1 MNNKNPVTPKV
12 RCAIYTRKSSDEGL
26 EMEFNS
32 LDAQR
37 ESCEAY
43 IVSQKSE
50 GWFLVSDRYDDGG
63 FSGGSLERPAL
74 KRLMADID
82 AGKVNVVVVYK
93 LDRLTRSLMDFA
105 KMVEAFDRRQVT
117 FVSVTQSFNTT
128 TSMGRL
134 TLNVLL
140 SFAQFE
146 REIAAE
152 RIRDK
157 FAASKRRGI
166 WMGGHLPLG
175 YEVQNRKLL
184 IVPDEAETVR
194 FIFKQCSEGASVTLM
209 IQTLAEMGAKGKNGN
224 PMDKGY
230 IYRILS
236 NRIYLGE
243 IIMGQESF
251 PGEHA
256 AIIDRAIWDK
266 VHLALA
272 ANTVQQRSASRVQTS
287 AILKGIVQCRHC
299 NRAMSP
305 SFTRKNG
312 RLYRYY
318 TCQTAQKNGYASCP
332 TRTVS
337 AGEIEAVVIGQVRTM
352 LRTPE
357 MIVKAWQ
364 AGDAEEDGIQE
375 RDVAEALQRL
385 DPVWEELFPVE
396 QQRLVQLLVAK
407 VNVDKY
413 DVQVHL
419 RADGLDTLA
428 RELKDIGK
436 EKRG

>member
-1 MNNKNPVTPKV
+1 
-12 RCAIYTRKSSDEGL
+12 
-26 EMEFNS
+26 
-32 LDAQR
+32 
-37 ESCEAY
+37 
-43 IVSQKSE
+43 
-50 GWFLVSDRYDDGG
+50 
-63 FSGGSLERPAL
+63 
-74 KRLMADID
+74 
-82 AGKVNVVVVYK
+82 
-93 LDRLTRSLMDFA
+93 
-105 KMVEAFDRRQVT
+105 
-117 FVSVTQSFNTT
+117 
-128 TSMGRL
+128 
-134 TLNVLL
+134 
-140 SFAQFE
+140 
-146 REIAAE
+146 
-152 RIRDK
+152 
-157 FAASKRRGI
+157 
-166 WMGGHLPLG
+166 MGGHLPLG

-194 FIFKQCSEGASVTLM
+194 FIFKQVAEGASVTLM

-272 ANTVQQRSASRVQTS
+272 ANTVQQRSDSRVQTP

-364 AGDAEEDGIQE
+364 AGEAEDDGIQE

-385 DPVWEELFPVE
+385 DPIWEELFPVE
-396 QQRLVQLLVAK
+396 QKRLVQLLVAK
-407 VNVDKY
+407 VNVDKH

-436 EKRG
+436 EQRA